1 MNSVQNVQIVALE
14 DQSVKV
20 SVRGPMFF
28 ELGKADLRPEMR
40 DFLVRLA
47 KIINQTPYQ
56 VNVIGHTD
64 DHPINTA
71 QFPSNWEL
79 SVTRA
84 ARAVRYLIDEGGVS
98 PKRFTVMGRSHYEPV
113 SNDKNA
119 EARAKNRRV
128 EIIITR
134 EVDKRHA
141 GEDL

>member
-1 MNSVQNVQIVALE
+1 M
-14 DQSVKV
+14 SVK
-20 SVRGPMFF
+20 
-28 ELGKADLRPEMR
+28 
-40 DFLVRLA
+40 
-47 KIINQTPYQ
+47 

-64 DHPINTA
+64 DNPIKTS

-113 SNDKNA
+113 SSVKTA
-119 EARAKNRRV
+119 EDRAKNRRV

-134 EVDKRHA
+134 EVDDRNP
-141 GEDL
+141 GDEL